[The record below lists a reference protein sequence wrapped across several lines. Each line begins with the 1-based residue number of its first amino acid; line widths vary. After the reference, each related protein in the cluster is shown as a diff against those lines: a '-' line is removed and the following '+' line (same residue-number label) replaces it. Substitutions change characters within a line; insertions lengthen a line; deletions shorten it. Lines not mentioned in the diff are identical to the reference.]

1 MTLMPAKD
9 MLLVT
14 HIIMEADLWSQAL
27 LKEDEFIGHIDV
39 NVKLLAN

>member
-14 HIIMEADLWSQAL
+14 HIMEADLWSQAL